1 MKDIVGYE
9 GLYGIEEDG
18 RVWSYGSNRYLK
30 ATVSNHEYLRIGL
43 KKDNI
48 NKQYLIH
55 KLIAIAYIPNPDNK
69 PFIDHIN
76 RIRTDNKI
84 NNLRWVTSS
93 ENNLNMPPRTD
104 NISGQDHILYD
115 KIRNRFRFRTQKDYK
130 YHSRYFKTEQEAID
144 YRDEY
149 LRATNQF

>member
-1 MKDIVGYE
+1 MHVFGCIWGFNQVV
-9 GLYGIEEDG
+9 LTLMI
-18 RVWSYGSNRYLK
+18 LI
-30 ATVSNHEYLRIGL
+30 VSNHGYFRIGL

-48 NKQYLIH
+48 DKKYLIH

-76 RIRTDNKI
+76 RNKI
-84 NNLRWVTSS
+84 DNRIENLRWVTSS
-93 ENNLNMPPRTD
+93 ENNLNMSPRTD
-104 NISGQDHILYD
+104 NISGQNHILYD

-144 YRDEY
+144 YRDKY
-149 LRATNQF
+149 LAPTTCFGEQS